1 MLLPSESLVRVLGD
15 RTAKSFARHLDLH
28 TVADLLQHYPRR
40 YSSRGELTPIADLP
54 IGEMVSIVADIVDV
68 RERYMTGK
76 KGSILEVRIT
86 DGNGTLSLTFFN
98 QAWRQKDLKPGTRGL
113 FAGKI
118 GAYQGRLQLTHPDYE
133 LFPDEITDEA
143 AKAWA
148 DLPIPI
154 YPASST
160 VTTWMIQRAMG
171 VVLDTLAPVVDE
183 LPEGLTVSE
192 GLLSL
197 GEAISLI
204 HRPKTASDWQMARD
218 TLRFH
223 EAFLLQ
229 AALVGRKLATEQTEA
244 IARVSK
250 PGGLVEVFDA
260 QLPFTLTEGQ
270 RAVGQQIAQDL
281 GRAHPMNRLLQGEVG
296 SGKTLV
302 ALRAMLT
309 VADSGGQTAMLA
321 PTDVLATQHFASIA
335 KTLGPDLSREL
346 GLTLLTGSL
355 SAADKKRALLQIV
368 SGKAL
373 LVVGTHALIAD
384 RVEFLDLGLIVVD
397 EQHRFGV
404 EQREALRLKGK
415 LPPHVLTMTATPIPR
430 TLAVTVFGDLDV
442 STLTELPAGRKEIQT
457 HVVQLDQPQLVARVW
472 ARVAEEV
479 AKGRQ
484 AFVVCPRIEESDNGD
499 EFVAAGG
506 TLVEDDALEL
516 LLAEDETPKPKRPL
530 AAATSV
536 AQSLQANPTLKGVR
550 IGLMHGKMSSD
561 DKASAMEAFARGD
574 LDVLVSTTVIEVG
587 VDVPNATVMVILD
600 AERFGVSQLHQLRGR
615 VGRGGLPG
623 LCLLLTGAEAGTVS
637 LERVQAVASTID
649 GFKLSELDLELRR
662 EGDVLGSSQSG
673 GRSSLRL
680 LRVVHDAELIFRAR
694 KLVEALYAKDPQLT
708 DSPSLALALAQQ
720 DEARQENLSKS

>member
-68 RERYMTGK
+68 RERHMTGK

>member
-15 RTAKSFARHLDLH
+15 RTAKSFARHLGLN
-28 TVADLLQHYPRR
+28 TVADLLLHYPRR

-68 RERYMTGK
+68 RERHMTGK

-86 DGNGTLSLTFFN
+86 DGNGVLSLTFFN
-98 QAWRQKDLKPGTRGL
+98 QAWRQKDLKPGVRGL

-118 GAYQGRLQLTHPDYE
+118 GAYQGKLQLTHPDYE
-133 LFPDEITDEA
+133 LFPEEISDEA

-171 VVLDTLAPVVDE
+171 VVLDTLAPVEDE
-183 LPEGLTVSE
+183 LPSDLVQSE
-192 GLLSL
+192 GLLAL
-197 GEAISLI
+197 NDAIQLI
-204 HRPKTASDWQMARD
+204 HRPKQQRDWQRARD
-218 TLRFH
+218 TLKFH

-229 AALVGRKLATEQTEA
+229 ANLIGRKLQAEKTTAT
-244 IARVSK
+244 ARVASTS
-250 PGGLVEVFDA
+250 GLVSAFDA
-260 QLPFTLTEGQ
+260 SLPFNLTAGQ
-270 RAVGQQIAQDL
+270 VAVGEQIAQDL
-281 GRAHPMNRLLQGEVG
+281 GQAHPMNRLLQGEVG

-309 VADSGGQTAMLA
+309 VADSGGQAALLA
-321 PTDVLATQHFASIA
+321 PTDVLASQHFASIA
-335 KTLGPDLSREL
+335 KTLGPEL
-346 GLTLLTGSL
+346 AKEVGLTLLTGQL
-355 SAADKKRALLQIV
+355 PSAEKKRALLQIV

-384 RVEFLDLGLIVVD
+384 RVEFLDLALIVVD

-442 STLTELPAGRKEIQT
+442 STLTELPAGRKEISS
-457 HVVQLDQPQLVARVW
+457 HVVQLDQPNLVARVW
-472 ARVAEEV
+472 SRVAEEV
-479 AKGRQ
+479 AAGRQ
-484 AFVVCPRIEESDNGD
+484 AFVVCPRIEESDTGA
-499 EFVAAGG
+499 EFVEAGG
-506 TLVEDDALEL
+506 SLADDLVLDDEGAV
-516 LLAEDETPKPKRPL
+516 ETKPKRPL
-530 AAATSV
+530 AAATTV
-536 AQSLQANPTLKGVR
+536 ADALRANPALKGVR
-550 IGLMHGKMSSD
+550 IGLMHGRMSAD
-561 DKASAMEAFARGD
+561 EKNAAMDAFARREI
-574 LDVLVSTTVIEVG
+574 DVLVSTTVIEVG

-637 LERVQAVASTID
+637 LERVQAVASTLD

-662 EGDVLGSSQSG
+662 EGDVLGASQSG

-680 LRVVHDAELIFRAR
+680 LRVVQDAELILRIR
-694 KLVEALYAKDPQLT
+694 DLVADLYSADPLLSQHA
-708 DSPSLALALAQQ
+708 ALARAIAEQ
-720 DEARQENLSKS
+720 DEARQEFLAKS